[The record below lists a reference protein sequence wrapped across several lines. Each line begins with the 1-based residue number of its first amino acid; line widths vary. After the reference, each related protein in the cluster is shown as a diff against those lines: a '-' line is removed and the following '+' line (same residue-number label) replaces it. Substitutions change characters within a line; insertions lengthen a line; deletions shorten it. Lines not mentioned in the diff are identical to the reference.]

1 MAELITPVAPAVME
15 EEEDLSIYPSSD
27 GEPMGETGW
36 HVKQLAMLIDT
47 LDAYFASAPK
57 VLVLGN
63 VLLYYEQGNIH
74 RFVVPD
80 LYVVRGVSKEPLRD
94 TYLAWKE
101 GKFPDFILEL
111 LSESTSARDWSEK
124 MLLYEQTFR
133 TPEYFLCNPWEESL
147 TGYRLRRGSYHR
159 LPADAQG
166 RIISKSLGLMFGWEG
181 DWLRVYRLDG
191 SLLPTPQELAEQS
204 AQLTQEVSEL
214 SDENTRLR
222 AELERLKTQ
231 LEGQKKKR

>member
-1 MAELITPVAPAVME
+1 MAEVATPIKSEVRE
-15 EEEDLSIYPSSD
+15 DEEDLSLYPSSD

-47 LDAYFASAPK
+47 VDAYFASAPK

-63 VLLYYEQGNIH
+63 VLLYYEKGDYQ

-80 LYVVRGVSKEPLRD
+80 LYVVHGVPKEPLRRS
-94 TYLAWKE
+94 YFAWRA

-111 LSESTSARDWSEK
+111 LSESTAARDWMET
-124 MLLYEQTFR
+124 MVLYEQTFR
-133 TPEYFLCNPWEESL
+133 TTEYFLCDPWERSL

-181 DWLRVYRLDG
+181 DWLRVYRLDS
-191 SLLPTPQELAEQS
+191 SLLPTPQELAERS

-214 SDENTRLR
+214 SDENARLR
-222 AELERLKTQ
+222 AELERLKAQ
-231 LEGQKKKR
+231 MKGRGKKR